1 MIRNMKL
8 DREQTISLA
17 ALALLLVV
25 CAALVQYAMQAR
37 ADAARELAE
46 RQETVAQLEA
56 RVRAA
61 GPGRSIAVAPAAAF
75 LDAST
80 QGLAGAQLQAHVAQ
94 AVGAQQAAL
103 VSSGLEPTK
112 REDTPDTIRLQA
124 TIEVGLVALQAMLYR
139 LESGTPYVFVEALT
153 IQPAAAAAGRPPEDP
168 LLRATLSVR
177 AFWRRSGS

>member
-1 MIRNMKL
+1 MILNMKL

-25 CAALVQYAMQAR
+25 CAALVQYGMQAR

-46 RQETVAQLEA
+46 RQETVTQLEA
-56 RVRAA
+56 RARAA

-94 AVGAQQAAL
+94 AA
-103 VSSGLEPTK
+103 SSG
-112 REDTPDTIRLQA
+112 
-124 TIEVGLVALQAMLYR
+124 VAPSNKAR
-139 LESGTPYVFVEALT
+139 GIGAS
-153 IQPAAAAAGRPPEDP
+153 
-168 LLRATLSVR
+168 
-177 AFWRRSGS
+177 

>member
-1 MIRNMKL
+1 MIPNMTL
-8 DREQTISLA
+8 DRERTISLA

-25 CAALVQYAMQAR
+25 CAALVQYAMQTR

-46 RQETVAQLEA
+46 RQEMVAQLEA
-56 RVRAA
+56 RARAN
-61 GPGRSIAVAPAAAF
+61 GPGRSVGTAPATAF
-75 LDAST
+75 LDAPT
-80 QGLAGAQLQAHVAQ
+80 QGLAGAQLQAHLAQ
-94 AVGAQQAAL
+94 TASAQQAGI

-124 TIEVGLVALQAMLYR
+124 TIEVGLVPLQAILYR

-153 IQPAAAAAGRPPEDP
+153 IQPAATAAGRPPEDP